1 MAKQCNH
8 GPEDGQADRCQ
19 EEGPV
24 PAPAAAP
31 EVEDGQPSEGDR
43 RRPIA
48 QVSNDQ
54 SLQGTPTPLAA
65 PPRGASGL
73 PTRTS
78 QPTVTGTRSNRA
90 TISPGSAE
98 LPVART
104 RARDTRGPF
113 SSGGPAGWPAYGR
126 RCPRIGRASCGERG
140 G

>member
-1 MAKQCNH
+1 MAEECNH

-31 EVEDGQPSEGDR
+31 EVENGQRSEGDR
-43 RRPIA
+43 RRPVA
-48 QVSNDQ
+48 QVSDNQ

-65 PPRGASGL
+65 TPRGASGL
-73 PTRTS
+73 PTPAS

-90 TISPGSAE
+90 TIPPGSAE

-104 RARDTRGPF
+104 RDRETQGTSRPRDSARWAP
-113 SSGGPAGWPAYGR
+113 
-126 RCPRIGRASCGERG
+126 
-140 G
+140 